1 MRIDLR
7 LQSPHVG
14 IFLTDLQAIDIPN
27 TLVQTIQ
34 HGIGR
39 CRNQKQLLLLSLCRN
54 TFLIITICDEM
65 ERIHNINNLPLVI
78 EKNPLQSSI

>member
-7 LQSPHVG
+7 LQSPHIG
-14 IFLTDLQAIDIPN
+14 IFLANLQTINIPN

-39 CRNQKQLLLLSLCRN
+39 CRNQKQLLLLGLCCN
-54 TFLIITICDEM
+54 TFLIITSCDEM

-78 EKNPLQSSI
+78 EKNLLQSSI